1 MCAMGVSP
9 TKVDVTRSQSVRER
23 RSNRDFRIYLL
34 VAAFAAFA
42 CAVIV
47 WKELGRH
54 ATPPEPSAGTSAA
67 APTDQNP
74 PDLPELTQGSS
85 SRITVIRVIDADTF
99 NAIGRDNIQFTVR
112 LARIDAPELGQQ
124 YGWEAKDRLEKM
136 ILHRQVTLQHT
147 TRGKYGR
154 VVAEVFESDAPVDVP
169 LVREGLA
176 WVEPSAS
183 AQAELMDLER
193 EARQARRGLWA
204 GENPVEPWVWRQRR
218 GM

>member
-1 MCAMGVSP
+1 M
-9 TKVDVTRSQSVRER
+9 REP
-23 RSNRDFRIYLL
+23 RSNRDFRICLL
-34 VAAFAAFA
+34 VAALAAFT

-54 ATPPEPSAGTSAA
+54 APPLEPSAESSVAT
-67 APTDQNP
+67 PTVQNP
-74 PDLPELTQGSS
+74 LDMPELTQNSS
-85 SRITVIRVIDADTF
+85 SPITVIRVIDADTF
-99 NAIGRDNIQFTVR
+99 NAIGRDKIQFTVR

-136 ILHRQVTLQHT
+136 ILHRQVTLQRT

-154 VVAEVFESDAPVDVP
+154 VVAEVFESNAPVDVS

-176 WVEPSAS
+176 WVDPSAL
-183 AQAELMDLER
+183 AQAERTDLEK